1 MDLIRLG
8 THLFGSRAGYR
19 TIARSPD
26 VSDAEDAELA
36 VFGFGQTADD
46 AVLDR
51 LDEEPSAFG
60 RPVTGGRVAIT
71 RLFRGEPDESGRA
84 TLELRTILVS
94 PADAPRLLRAGLGV
108 VLQHPAIWDRRSF
121 LAGEGRAATPPE
133 GEVRRDEAV
142 EQAFAAW
149 SDGILGASAPESRRI
164 AVLDPEPAGS
174 AAISGLV
181 ALVRP
186 SDLLRLRWGVRLLS
200 IGVPVDVCTL
210 ATGVRATGRRIA
222 RRVRL
227 GSEEAIAERQ
237 ALADALGT
245 SSDGMLP
252 SLAAV
257 GASRTRPMVEAARPR
272 TRRAPALVAVGILV
286 AAGAGI
292 TIAVARC
299 GGTTTSSED
308 RATGT
313 LVDAAKFADESEVE
327 PDAAEPPEAPPLVE
341 DVAATDG
348 DDPLQTEPASSLV
361 DAPAPGGLQQLG
373 GVAAGTEP
381 PIAPIA
387 PVAAD
392 EEVDPVASDETAEP
406 KDSPVSEDAS
416 PAATTEEP
424 AAPTVTGE
432 EQADPSPVDPADAIV
447 DPCERC
453 RETSR
458 WIGEQLDLADR
469 AIEEDRWGDAKLAL
483 DGVLQQLRSLRL
495 DEIEGEERRVVL
507 QRLRGRGTP
516 RDLDEFESD
525 WSSTRDL
532 LCRLEVWQAWLD
544 RLEEVSSRLAAR
556 ASESRQSAALLR
568 KDSLWILGSE
578 RPTGPALRRAL
589 SQLKERLLAEAEA
602 LGAPAT
608 LRAWLLLE
616 RDVGTRVWSDER
628 FRPPFVAPRPPVE

>member
-51 LDEEPSAFG
+51 LDDEPSAFG

-108 VLQHPAIWDRRSF
+108 VLQHPAIWDRRAF

-133 GEVRRDEAV
+133 GEVRRDEAA

-164 AVLDPEPAGS
+164 AVLDPEPDGS
-174 AAISGLV
+174 AAISGLA

-186 SDLLRLRWGVRLLS
+186 ADLARLRWGVRLLS

-227 GSEEAIAERQ
+227 GSVEALAERDAAGEAIRA
-237 ALADALGT
+237 
-245 SSDGMLP
+245 SVDGLFP

-257 GASRTRPMVEAARPR
+257 SASRTRPVVEAAAPR
-272 TRRAPALVAVGILV
+272 EARRAPVIAAVGILV

-292 TIAVARC
+292 SIAVSRC
-299 GGTTTSSED
+299 GGAASSPDD
-308 RATGT
+308 RATGS
-313 LVDAAKFADESEVE
+313 LVESMEVPDEVE
-327 PDAAEPPEAPPLVE
+327 RVAVAPPAEPPSVD
-341 DVAATDG
+341 DVAATNG
-348 DDPLQTEPASSLV
+348 DAPTSAEPGPTPV
-361 DAPAPGGLQQLG
+361 EPPAPGGLQQLG
-373 GVAAGTEP
+373 GEASSPEPSIAPSLADEIDAPPEGDEPSTTEP
-381 PIAPIA
+381 SEVPASEAEPPVVDAEDAVAPTTTTG
-387 PVAAD
+387 
-392 EEVDPVASDETAEP
+392 EQVDSSPGETAN
-406 KDSPVSEDAS
+406 
-416 PAATTEEP
+416 
-424 AAPTVTGE
+424 
-432 EQADPSPVDPADAIV
+432 AIV

-458 WIGEQLDLADR
+458 WISEQLDLADR
-469 AIEEDRWGDAKLAL
+469 AIKEDLWGDAQDAL
-483 DGVLQQLRSLRL
+483 DGVLRQLGSIDL
-495 DEIEGEERRVVL
+495 DAIEGEDRRVVL
-507 QRLRGRGTP
+507 QRLRGRGAP
-516 RDLDEFESD
+516 RDLEEFESD
-525 WSSTRDL
+525 WASTRDL
-532 LCRLEVWQAWLD
+532 LCRLEVWQASLD
-544 RLEEVSSRLAAR
+544 RLEDVSTRLAAR
-556 ASESRQSAALLR
+556 AAASRQSAALLR
-568 KDSLWILGSE
+568 KESLWILGSE
-578 RPTGPALRRAL
+578 RPTGPALRRAI
-589 SQLKERLLAEAEA
+589 SQMKERLLVEAES